1 MSTAPALPEPPWRT
15 PRKDPANRR
24 TLSREAIVGAALKVL
39 KAEGI
44 DAVSMRRVATELG
57 TGAASL
63 YAHVANKDELLAL
76 VFDEVAGEIVLPEP
90 DPRRWR
96 EQVTELWTE
105 SRAVMARNGD
115 IARVAIG
122 AVPMGPNSLRLAEA
136 TTAILRAG
144 GVPPRPAAWAVDI
157 IGMFVAA
164 SAIEF
169 AQHERAGVDQEAY
182 YRQVADYFRSLPP
195 ELFPVLASLSGD
207 LTSGDADERFA
218 FGLRLLVGGLAAE
231 ADAAAAR
238 TS

>member
-24 TLSREAIVGAALKVL
+24 TLSREAIVAAALRVL

-76 VFDEVAGEIVLPEP
+76 VFDEVAGEITLPEP
-90 DPRRWR
+90 DGARWR
-96 EQVTELWTE
+96 EQVTDLWTE

-122 AVPMGPNSLRLAEA
+122 SVPMGPNSLRLAEV

-144 GVPPRPAAWAVDI
+144 GVPSRPAAWAVDV
-157 IGMFVAA
+157 IGMFVSA
-164 SAIEF
+164 SAIES

-182 YRQVADYFRSLPP
+182 HRQVADYFRSLPA
-195 ELFPVLASLSGD
+195 ELFPVLASLSAD

-231 ADAAAAR
+231 ADRANPL
-238 TS
+238 